1 MRKKEQNMKK
11 HLAALGLALALS
23 CAAQPAHAEPDCDI
37 SIHQYLGTLENMGMI
52 SEGYV
57 LELPY
62 GSGCGLT
69 DIRIVTN
76 NGTMVLDSLG
86 PSNAERIGR
95 AFIDYSI
102 DEGGDDRLIIKK
114 ATAVLD
120 GKRVNIK
127 KWIHP
132 RDFKP
137 RKIIVK

>member
-1 MRKKEQNMKK
+1 MKK
-11 HLAALGLALALS
+11 RFAGLGLAIALA
-23 CAAQPAHAEPDCDI
+23 CAAQTSHAEPDCDI
-37 SIHQYLGTLENMGMI
+37 SIHQYLWTMGNMGMI

-69 DIRIVTN
+69 DIKIVTN
-76 NGTMVLDSLG
+76 NGTMELDSLG
-86 PSNAERIGR
+86 PSNAERISR

-102 DEGGDDRLIIKK
+102 GEGDGPLIIRK

-120 GKRVNIK
+120 GKRVNIR

-132 RDFKP
+132 LDFKP

>member
-1 MRKKEQNMKK
+1 MKK
-11 HLAALGLALALS
+11 RLAVIGLAMALA
-23 CAAQPAHAEPDCDI
+23 CAAQTAHADPDCDI
-37 SIHQYLGTLENMGMI
+37 SIHQYLWTMGNMGMI

-76 NGTMVLDSLG
+76 NGTMELDSLG

-95 AFIDYSI
+95 AFISYSM
-102 DEGGDDRLIIKK
+102 DEKDGPLIIRK

-132 RDFKP
+132 HDFKP

>member
-1 MRKKEQNMKK
+1 MKK
-11 HLAALGLALALS
+11 RFIGLGLAMALA
-23 CAAQPAHAEPDCDI
+23 CVAQPAHADEDCDI
-37 SIHQYLGTLENMGMI
+37 SIHNYLWTMGGWGTI

-57 LELPY
+57 LELPF

-69 DIRIVTN
+69 DIKIETN
-76 NGTMVLDSLG
+76 NGTMELDSLG
-86 PSNAERIGR
+86 PSNAERISR

-102 DEGGDDRLIIKK
+102 DEGGDEALIIKK

-132 RDFKP
+132 LDFKP